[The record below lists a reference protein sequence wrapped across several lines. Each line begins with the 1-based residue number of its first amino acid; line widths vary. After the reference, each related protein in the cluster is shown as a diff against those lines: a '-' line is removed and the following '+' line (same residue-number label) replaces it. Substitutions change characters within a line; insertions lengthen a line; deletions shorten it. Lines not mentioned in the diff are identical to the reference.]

1 MRLPHR
7 TGATPAPRRSSPLL
21 RRGAAL
27 LLGAWLAGSS
37 PLLLADERSD
47 AQKDIRK
54 AQQDIAELEK
64 LIKQIQSEKSAAQKA
79 LQDTEKDI
87 GNLEKDIRS
96 LEAEQKKNEREI
108 REFELEKGKLE
119 SRRQQQ
125 QKLVAV
131 QSRAAYQAGQHEP
144 LRLFFNQQEPALI
157 SHNLTYYQ
165 YLQQAR
171 QQQISQ
177 FKATVQQ
184 LTELQAAIDQ
194 NQQELEQQKVQL
206 QQQQAKLADLRQQ
219 RRQQVAELSKKQQGS
234 QQQLAS
240 RQQDQ
245 KKFNELLAAIEKKLA
260 RQAEEERLRRER
272 ERQLALQQSQARI
285 RQQQSAGTSPASG
298 PQVSSQFSHP
308 GGNFAQA
315 RGKLPWPVDG
325 RLLAGFGSPRSDTRS
340 KWDGVLIQA
349 AEGHQVRAIH
359 PGRVVFADWLRGS
372 GLLVIIDHNDGY
384 LSLYGHNQ
392 SLLVNA
398 GDSIKAGQPVAT
410 VGNTGGQAQ
419 SALYFAI
426 RKQGQATDP
435 GQWCRRQG

>member
-1 MRLPHR
+1 MLAIARNVQATRRLR
-7 TGATPAPRRSSPLL
+7 CAAACLLAGWLLGSPL
-21 RRGAAL
+21 AM
-27 LLGAWLAGSS
+27 
-37 PLLLADERSD
+37 ADERS
-47 AQKDIRK
+47 ATQQDIRR

-64 LIKQIQSEKSAAQKA
+64 LIKQIQSEKSVAQKE
-79 LQDTEKDI
+79 LQSTEKDI
-87 GNLEKDIRS
+87 GDLEKNIRS
-96 LEAEQKKNEREI
+96 LESEQKKNQQEI
-108 REFELEKGKLE
+108 RTFELEKNKLE
-119 SRRQQQ
+119 SRRQEQ
-125 QKLVAV
+125 QKLVAI
-131 QSRAAYQAGQHEP
+131 QSRAAYQAGQQEP
-144 LRLFFNQQEPALI
+144 LRLFFNQQQPALV

-171 QQQISQ
+171 QQQINQ

-184 LTELQAAIDQ
+184 LSELQAAIDQ
-194 NQQELEQQKVQL
+194 HQLELEQQKTQL
-206 QQQQAKLADLRQQ
+206 QQQQEQLAGLRQQ
-219 RRQQVAELSKKQQGS
+219 RRQQVAELNKKQQGS
-234 QQQLAS
+234 EQRLAS

-245 KKFNELLAAIEKKLA
+245 KKFNQLLAAIEQKLA

-272 ERQLALQQSQARI
+272 ERQLALQQSQI
-285 RQQQSAGTSPASG
+285 RQQQGQAAKPASG
-298 PQVSSQFSHP
+298 PHVSSQFSHP

-325 RLLAGFGSPRSDTRS
+325 RLLARFGSARNDTRS

-349 AEGHQVRAIH
+349 SEGHQVRAIH

-372 GLLVIIDHNDGY
+372 GLLVIVDHGDGY

-392 SLLVNA
+392 SLLVAA

-435 GQWCRRQG
+435 GQWCRTQG

>member
-1 MRLPHR
+1 MPVSTKAIQRRALSRRLGPLLL
-7 TGATPAPRRSSPLL
+7 GVLLLAGSPLL
-21 RRGAAL
+21 Q
-27 LLGAWLAGSS
+27 
-37 PLLLADERSD
+37 ADERKQ
-47 AQKDIRK
+47 AQQDIRK

-64 LIKQIQSEKSAAQKA
+64 LIKQIQTEKSAAQKA

-87 GNLEKDIRS
+87 GDLEKNIRS

-108 REFELEKGKLE
+108 REFEVEKDKLN
-119 SRRQQQ
+119 SRREQQ
-125 QKLVAV
+125 QKLVAL
-131 QSRAAYQAGQHEP
+131 QSRAAYQAGQSEP
-144 LRLFFNQQEPALI
+144 LRLFFNQQDPALI

-177 FKATVQQ
+177 FQATVQQ

-194 NQQELEQQKVQL
+194 HQQELDQQKTQL
-206 QQQQAKLADLRQQ
+206 QQQQEKLAELRQQ
-219 RRQQVAELSKKQQGS
+219 RRQQVAELDKKQQGS

-240 RQQDQ
+240 RKQDQ
-245 KKFNELLAAIEKKLA
+245 KKFNELLTAIEQKLA

-272 ERQLALQQSQARI
+272 ERQLALQQNQARI
-285 RQQQSAGTSPASG
+285 RQQQQAQSSAPARG
-298 PQVSSQFSHP
+298 GQQVSSQFNHP

-325 RLLAGFGSPRSDTRS
+325 RLLARFGSARNDTRS

-349 AEGHQVRAIH
+349 AEGHQVRVIH

-372 GLLVIIDHNDGY
+372 GLLVIVDHNDGY

-392 SLLVNA
+392 SLLVEA
-398 GDSIKAGQPVAT
+398 GDHLKAGQPIAT

-435 GQWCRRQG
+435 GQWCRSQG

>member
-1 MRLPHR
+1 MTEALRMPVFMKPARRALSRRLGP
-7 TGATPAPRRSSPLL
+7 
-21 RRGAAL
+21 L
-27 LLGAWLAGSS
+27 LLGALLLAGS
-37 PLLLADERSD
+37 PLLQADERSQ
-47 AQKDIRK
+47 AQQNIRK
-54 AQQDIAELEK
+54 AQQDIVELEK
-64 LIKQIQSEKSAAQKA
+64 LIRQIQSKKSVAQKA

-87 GNLEKDIRS
+87 GVLEKNIRS
-96 LEAEQKKNEREI
+96 LAAEQKKNEQDI
-108 REFELEKGKLE
+108 REFEVEKGKLE
-119 SRRQQQ
+119 SKREQQ

-131 QSRAAYQAGQHEP
+131 QSRAAYQAGQSEP
-144 LRLFFNQQEPALI
+144 LRLFFNQQDPALI

-171 QQQISQ
+171 QQQINQ

-194 NQQELEQQKVQL
+194 HQQELEQQKTQL
-206 QQQQAKLADLRQQ
+206 QQQQAKLGDLRQQ
-219 RRQQVAELSKKQQGS
+219 RRKLVAELDKKQQGS
-234 QQQLAS
+234 QQRLAS
-240 RQQDQ
+240 RKQDQ
-245 KKFNELLAAIEKKLA
+245 KKLNELLAAIERKLA

-272 ERQLALQQSQARI
+272 ERQLALQQNQARI
-285 RQQQSAGTSPASG
+285 RQQAQTGASASG
-298 PQVSSQFSHP
+298 GQQVSSQHSHP

-325 RLLAGFGSPRSDTRS
+325 RLLARFGSPRNDTRS

-349 AEGHQVRAIH
+349 AEGHQVRVIH

-372 GLLVIIDHNDGY
+372 GLLVIVDHNDGY

-392 SLLVNA
+392 SLLVSA
-398 GDSIKAGQPVAT
+398 GDHLKAGQPIAT
-410 VGNTGGQAQ
+410 VGNTGGQTQ

>member
-1 MRLPHR
+1 MTGLSSR
-7 TGATPAPRRSSPLL
+7 THCRSSTLFRPLGSLLLAGLLLAASPLL
-21 RRGAAL
+21 A
-27 LLGAWLAGSS
+27 
-37 PLLLADERSD
+37 ADERSQ
-47 AQKDIRK
+47 AQQDIRK

-64 LIKQIQSEKSAAQKA
+64 LIKQIQSEKSTAQKA

-87 GNLEKDIRS
+87 GDLEKNIRS
-96 LEAEQKKNEREI
+96 LESEQKKNQQEI
-108 REFELEKGKLE
+108 QEFELEKGKLE
-119 SRRQQQ
+119 SRRQEQ

-165 YLQQAR
+165 FLQQAR
-171 QQQISQ
+171 QQQINQ
-177 FKATVQQ
+177 FKATVHQ
-184 LTELQAAIDQ
+184 LSELQDAIDQ
-194 NQQELEQQKVQL
+194 HQRELEQQKGQL
-206 QQQQAKLADLRQQ
+206 QQQQEKLTALRQQ
-219 RRQQVAELSKKQQGS
+219 RRQQVAALQKKQQGS
-234 QQQLAS
+234 EQSLAS
-240 RQQDQ
+240 RRQDQ

-272 ERQLALQQSQARI
+272 ERQLALQQSQNRI
-285 RQQQSAGTSPASG
+285 RQQQAQSAPATG
-298 PQVSSQFSHP
+298 GQQVSSQFNHP

-325 RLLAGFGSPRSDTRS
+325 RLLARFGSPRNDTRS

-372 GLLVIIDHNDGY
+372 GLLVIVDHNDGY

-392 SLLVNA
+392 SLLVGA
-398 GDSIKAGQPVAT
+398 GETISAGQPVAT

-435 GQWCRRQG
+435 GQWCRNQG